1 MKIIPVLFA
10 LLILG
15 ACISP
20 ALAVDASGQMTDPV
34 SYILNLLKNNK
45 GQQGEPGITTTIIS
59 GNGTQGPQGPP
70 GIQGPTGPMNQ
81 SPNMTP
87 GAAAEIWVNH
97 TFTLPNGSSA
107 DVINIG
113 NSLQA
118 ALDFYIPQ
126 GPMGLTGATG
136 ATGPTGP
143 QGIPGI
149 NGTNGAIGAT
159 GPQGIQGDP
168 GAPGAAN
175 MTAGPKGDKG
185 DPGTPGTTDYLQLT
199 NLPDLTQFLFING
212 SRAMTGTLNMNTHA
226 INGVVDPSTAQDAA
240 TKNYV
245 DTQDGAT
252 RYDYYTLNIMGLT
265 HSAANSTTYYYGN
278 RPISPPTTAGQSKVY
293 IPTSGTIE
301 RAEVYE
307 YSGTA
312 GTNEAQ
318 SFYVRKNNQDDTLI
332 ATVSANTNERVY
344 SNTALSIAVAAGD
357 YIELKQVTG
366 LFVTKPAT
374 VITGGYVFVNTTV
387 KSGTAGYTIPVQAL
401 TSSPTDAQTVYFGNL
416 PKVPVTTG
424 ATSKIYIPQT
434 GYITRAEIYCYSGTA
449 GTNEQWSLYVR
460 KNNSDDT
467 LIATVA
473 NSASERIFRNA
484 ALSIDVTAGDYIEI
498 KGIQPTWGTNPAT
511 TIYGGYLYITG

>member
-1 MKIIPVLFA
+1 MKIIPILFA

-15 ACISP
+15 ACVSP
-20 ALAVDASGQMTDPV
+20 ALAADASGQMTDPV

-45 GQQGEPGITTTIIS
+45 GQPGEPGITTTIIS

-70 GIQGPTGPMNQ
+70 GIQGPVGPMNQ
-81 SPNMTP
+81 TANMTP
-87 GAAAEIWVNH
+87 GADAQIAINDTITLNAGENAWVRNDGSTLLGFF
-97 TFTLPNGSSA
+97 TFG
-107 DVINIG
+107 
-113 NSLQA
+113 
-118 ALDFYIPQ
+118 IPR
-126 GPMGLTGATG
+126 GLTGLTG
-136 ATGPTGP
+136 EKGETGLTGSQGP
-143 QGIPGI
+143 QGIPGT
-149 NGTNGAIGAT
+149 NGTDGS
-159 GPQGIQGDP
+159 P
-168 GAPGAAN
+168 GA
-175 MTAGPKGDKG
+175 
-185 DPGTPGTTDYLQLT
+185 PGTTDYLQLT
-199 NLPDLTQFLFING
+199 NLPDLSQFLFLNG
-212 SRAMTGTLNMNTHA
+212 SRAMTGALNMGTHA
-226 INGVVDPSTAQDAA
+226 INGVVDPSGAQDAA

-374 VITGGYVFVNTTV
+374 VITGGYVFINTTV

-416 PKVPVTTG
+416 PKVPVTTAG
-424 ATSKIYIPQT
+424 ISKVYIPQT
-434 GYITRAEIYCYSGTA
+434 GNITRAEIYCYSGTA
-449 GTNEQWSLYVR
+449 GTNEAWSLYVR
-460 KNNSDDT
+460 KNNADDT

-484 ALSIDVTAGDYIEI
+484 ALNIAVSAGDYIEI
-498 KGIQPTWGTNPAT
+498 KGIQPTWGTNPLT